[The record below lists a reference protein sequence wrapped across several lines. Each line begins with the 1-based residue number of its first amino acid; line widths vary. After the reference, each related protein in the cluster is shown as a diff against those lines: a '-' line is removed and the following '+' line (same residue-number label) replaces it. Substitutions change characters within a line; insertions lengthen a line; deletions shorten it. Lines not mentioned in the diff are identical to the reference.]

1 MDLLAS
7 TTIRADAARVYDF
20 WRDFTN
26 LSRVMA
32 HLEKVVVTA
41 ERTSHW
47 TASAPFG
54 QSVEWDAEI
63 TEDVPGER
71 IAWTSVGKA
80 TVPNQGKVW
89 FGAAPDGESTEVH
102 VLIAYD
108 LPGGALGKAAASYF
122 GEEPNQQLDDDL
134 RRFKQVMETGDIVR
148 SDGAPYG
155 KLARKEFPQRPAQPL
170 ADQEREEVLAS

>member
-7 TTIRADAARVYDF
+7 TTIRADATRVYGF

-32 HLEKVVVTA
+32 HLEKVDVTGD
-41 ERTSHW
+41 RTSHW

-170 ADQEREEVLAS
+170 AAQEREEVLAS

>member
-7 TTIRADAARVYDF
+7 TTIRADAARVYGF

-26 LSRVMA
+26 LPTVMA
-32 HLEKVVVTA
+32 HLESVAVTGD
-41 ERTSHW
+41 RTSHW
-47 TASAPFG
+47 TAAAPFG
-54 QSVEWDAEI
+54 KSVEWDAEI
-63 TEDVPGER
+63 TEDVPDER
-71 IAWTSVGKA
+71 IAWTSVGEA

-108 LPGGALGKAAASYF
+108 LPGGAVGKAAAEYF
-122 GEEPNQQLDDDL
+122 GEEPGQQLDDDL
-134 RRFKQVMETGDIVR
+134 RRFKQVMETGEVVR

-170 ADQEREEVLAS
+170 SADERAEVFAS